1 MPEIIVKYE
10 DKIVE
15 RVVTE
20 KKRVT
25 IGRTQD
31 NDIILNN
38 RGVSRKHAQIEF
50 NPDGAVIIDN
60 ESLNGTFVNSRKITE
75 EFLKD
80 NDQIT
85 IGKYSLTYRQN
96 VSHDPRLSDMDGT
109 MILQTRKHKD
119 LMSRDKRDAEITQKV
134 GYSVLLGELNVDRK
148 EYALDKEV
156 ITLGKGTFVNIRAR
170 GFFLPKL
177 QAKIS
182 QENDEYVLVSLGRQ
196 GMTRVNGEE
205 VERHRL
211 KNDDL
216 VQIGKSVFR
225 FIQRKS

>member
-1 MPEIIVKYE
+1 MPEIVVKFE

-20 KKRVT
+20 KKRIT

-50 NPDGAVIIDN
+50 NPSGAVIIDN
-60 ESLNGTFVNSRKITE
+60 ESLNGTFVNNRKITE

-80 NDQIT
+80 NDLIT
-85 IGKYSLTYRQN
+85 IGKFNLTYRQ
-96 VSHDPRLSDMDGT
+96 SISKDPRLSDMDGT
-109 MILQTRKHKD
+109 MVMQTRKHKD
-119 LMSRDKRDAEITQKV
+119 LLSKDRKEQEITQKV
-134 GYSVLLGELNVDRK
+134 GCSVLLGELNVDRK
-148 EYALDKEV
+148 ECPLDKEV

-177 QAKIS
+177 QAKIVK
-182 QENDEYVLVSLGRQ
+182 ENDEYLLVSLGRK
-196 GMTRVNGEE
+196 GMTQVNGEE
-205 VERHRL
+205 VQRHRL

-216 VQIGKSVFR
+216 IQIGKSVFR

>member
-10 DKIVE
+10 DKIIE

-50 NPDGAVIIDN
+50 NPNGAVIIDN
-60 ESLNGTFVNSRKITE
+60 ESLNGTFVNNRKVNE
-75 EFLKD
+75 EFLRD

-85 IGKYSLTYRQN
+85 IGKFNLTYRQS
-96 VSHDPRLSDMDGT
+96 VSRDPRLSDMDGT
-109 MILQTRKHKD
+109 MVLQTRRHKD
-119 LMSRDKRDAEITQKV
+119 LMTKDKKEAELTQKV
-134 GYSVLLGELNVDRK
+134 GCSVLFGELNVDRK
-148 EYALDKEV
+148 EYPLDKEV
-156 ITLGKGTFVNIRAR
+156 ITLGKGSFVNVRAR

-177 QAKIS
+177 QAKITK
-182 QENDEYVLVSLGRQ
+182 ENEEYVLVSLGRK
-196 GMTRVNGEE
+196 GMTQVNGEE
-205 VERHRL
+205 VQRHRL

-216 VQIGKSVFR
+216 IQIGKSVFR

>member
-1 MPEIIVKYE
+1 MPEIIVKYD

-20 KKRVT
+20 KKRIS

-31 NDIILNN
+31 NDIVLDN

-50 NPDGAVIIDN
+50 NPNGTVIIDN
-60 ESLNGTFVNSRKITE
+60 ESLNGTFVNNRRVTE

-80 NDQIT
+80 NDEIT
-85 IGKYSLTYRQN
+85 IGKFNLTYRQTI
-96 VSHDPRLSDMDGT
+96 SRDPRISDLDGT
-109 MILQTRKHKD
+109 MVLQTKRQKELISKD
-119 LMSRDKRDAEITQKV
+119 RRDTEITQKV
-134 GYSVLLGELNVDRK
+134 GCSVLLGEHNVDK
-148 EYALDKEV
+148 TEYPLDKEV
-156 ITLGKGTFVNIRAR
+156 ITLGKGDFVNIKAR

-177 QAKIS
+177 QAKIIL
-182 QENDEYVLVSLGRQ
+182 ENDEYVLVNLGRK
-196 GMTRVNGEE
+196 GMALVNGEE
-205 VERHRL
+205 VQRHSL

-225 FIQRKS
+225 FIKRKS

>member
-10 DKIVE
+10 DKVIE

-20 KKRVT
+20 KKRIT

-31 NDIILNN
+31 NDIVLDN

-50 NPDGAVIIDN
+50 NPNGAVIIDN
-60 ESLNGTFVNSRKITE
+60 ESLNGTFVNNRRVTE

-80 NDQIT
+80 NDLIT
-85 IGKYSLTYRQN
+85 IGKFNLSYRTS
-96 VSHDPRLSDMDGT
+96 VTRDPRVSDLDGT
-109 MILQTRKHKD
+109 MVLQTKKHKE
-119 LMSRDKRDAEITQKV
+119 LLTQDKKEAELTQKV
-134 GYSVLLGELNVDRK
+134 GCSVLLGEHNVDRR
-148 EYALDKEV
+148 EYPLDKEV
-156 ITLGKGTFVNIRAR
+156 ITLGRGEFVHIKTR
-170 GFFLPKL
+170 GFFLPQL
-177 QAKIS
+177 QAKVIRE
-182 QENDEYVLVSLGRQ
+182 QDEYLLVSLGKK

-205 VERHRL
+205 VQRHRL

-225 FIQRKS
+225 FIQRKI